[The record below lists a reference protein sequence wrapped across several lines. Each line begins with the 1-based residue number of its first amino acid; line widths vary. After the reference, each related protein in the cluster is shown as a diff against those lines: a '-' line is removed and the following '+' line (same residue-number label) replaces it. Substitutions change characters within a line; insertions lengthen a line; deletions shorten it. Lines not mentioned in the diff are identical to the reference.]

1 MVNRELDTAEVVVIG
16 GGVVGMATA
25 YYTSLRGRDVVLVD
39 KGIPGW
45 EASGRNG
52 GWAGAGGK
60 AGGAIAAD
68 NSELWS
74 GLEEEL
80 GQSIE
85 YVQGGSL
92 HIALTEAEAIRVE
105 ANAEASR
112 AAGSDVRVVDLQE
125 MQEILPGVSEKALRG
140 TFNPGGSHANPQLTC
155 DAWRH
160 ALDRQ
165 GVRVYEHTRV
175 TGVGTSDGRVAGI
188 ETDRGAISAGHVVN
202 AAGPW
207 AHLVN
212 EMVGLSTPP
221 RPVLIEI
228 LCTLPLPPVTQATFG
243 GNVLYCRQAVSGQLH
258 FGGWNAVHKDV
269 RVDEGLE
276 TSSLV
281 TGDIAE
287 RFVEMVPGL
296 GHAKVLR
303 TWAGIIAR
311 TPDDLPVI
319 DAVDSPKGFYVNM
332 GFGGGG
338 FAFSPVAGKIVSEL
352 IVDGESRF
360 DISAFSLSRMPGIS
374 DFDTLAREPI

>member
-1 MVNRELDTAEVVVIG
+1 MNRTVDEAEVVVIG

-25 YYTSLRGRDVVLVD
+25 YYTSMRGKDVVLVD

-60 AGGAIAAD
+60 AGGAVAAE
-68 NSELWS
+68 NSTLWS
-74 GLEEEL
+74 GLEDEL

-85 YVQGGSL
+85 FVQGGSL
-92 HIALTEAEAIRVE
+92 HIALTEEEATRIE
-105 ANAEASR
+105 ANAQSSR
-112 AAGSDVRVVDLQE
+112 AAGGEVRVVDLQE
-125 MQEILPGVSEKALRG
+125 MQDILPSVTEKALRG

-155 DAWRH
+155 EAWRR
-160 ALDRQ
+160 ALERR
-165 GVRVYEHTRV
+165 GVRVRDHTKV
-175 TGVGTSDGRVAGI
+175 TGVMARDGQIKGV
-188 ETDRGAISAGHVVN
+188 ETDRGVISSLHVVN

-207 AHLVN
+207 AHLIN
-212 EMVGLSTPP
+212 EMVGLSSPP

-228 LCTLPLPPVTQATFG
+228 LCTLPLPPVTKATFG
-243 GNVLYCRQAVSGQLH
+243 GNALYCRQAVSGQLH

-269 RVDEGLE
+269 RVDERLE

-281 TGDIAE
+281 TGDIAS

-296 GHAKVLR
+296 RHAKVLR
-303 TWAGIIAR
+303 TWAGVIAR

-319 DAVDSPKGFYVNM
+319 DALDCPKGFYVNM

-352 IVDGESRF
+352 IVDGRSRF

-374 DFDTLAREPI
+374 DFETMAMEPV

>member
-1 MVNRELDTAEVVVIG
+1 MNRTLDEAEVVVIG

-25 YYTSLRGRDVVLVD
+25 YYTAKRGSDVVLVD

-60 AGGAIAAD
+60 AGGAIAAE
-68 NSELWS
+68 NSALWT

-80 GQSIE
+80 GRSIE
-85 YVQGGSL
+85 FVQGGSL
-92 HIALTEAEAIRVE
+92 HIALTEEEAVRVE
-105 ANAEASR
+105 TNAESSR

-125 MQEILPGVSEKALRG
+125 MREILPGVSDKALRG

-155 DAWRH
+155 EAWRA
-160 ALDRQ
+160 ALDRR

-175 TGVGTSDGRVAGI
+175 TGVGTRDGRVTGV
-188 ETDRGAISAGHVVN
+188 ETERGPVAASHVVN

-228 LCTLPLPPVTQATFG
+228 LCTLPLPPVTKATFG

-269 RVDEGLE
+269 RVNEGLE

-296 GHAKVLR
+296 RHAKVLR

-319 DAVDSPKGFYVNM
+319 DALDSPKGFYVNM

-352 IVDGESRF
+352 VVDGRSRF
-360 DISAFSLSRMPGIS
+360 DIGAFSLSRMPGIS
-374 DFDTLAREPI
+374 DFDTLAREPV